1 MFIRLKKPT
10 HHEEGYIIYTFICDL
25 FSRSPNPESIEPTTN
40 LIAIP
45 ELHAHEETAHL
56 EYQISTLHQ
65 RVLEKAYA
73 LPPLCTWE
81 NEWSPLPFGKVED
94 LYWSEV
100 VEKAELGQIER
111 DKV

>member
-1 MFIRLKKPT
+1 V
-10 HHEEGYIIYTFICDL
+10 
-25 FSRSPNPESIEPTTN
+25 SRIFHLPECFLSGLHPLTSFHPESIEPTTN

-65 RVLEKAYA
+65 QVLEKVYA
-73 LPPLCTWE
+73 LPPLRTWE

-100 VEKAELGQIER
+100 VEKAESCKEH
-111 DKV
+111 